1 MSQADIQ
8 ISIFELLPAFEEETG
23 VRVRPQAMSKPFA
36 AAVLG
41 LLSLVASG
49 LVAQELDRSRPAAP
63 APVFPV
69 DANIVWIDVVAVDSK
84 DRPFANLGPE
94 DFDVV
99 EGGQRRPILLF
110 RAPDLDEET
119 PGGHGQP
126 ERSDGLGSAR
136 RAVVFLVED
145 VLARAQQIQRARDV
159 VRRTLSRAVA
169 GDRILLM
176 APASGVSASALV
188 PDGAPAL
195 AAQLDRIRAH
205 PELTATLTE
214 PGEIRR
220 VYRGRVDAVVAALE
234 ALHGHAGPRAVI
246 VVGPS
251 LPYRVDGRFGSAA
264 YERVMRASQRAAA
277 PIYFFKCGEDTLSRP
292 SPSLAPDWARGTGAV
307 GGIAPILPMAPGGSS
322 GASFDVF
329 EAVSADSG
337 GFTTGKPAAWAWAI
351 DRIMRRSRAYY
362 LLGIPSAPA
371 TWDGRYHRVDVR
383 VTRKEVRL
391 YTRTGYFAPAAP
403 APDKP

>member
-1 MSQADIQ
+1 VSQADPQ
-8 ISIFELLPAFEEETG
+8 IRIFPAA
-23 VRVRPQAMSKPFA
+23 P
-36 AAVLG
+36 VLG
-41 LLSLVASG
+41 LLSLVSSG
-49 LVAQELDRSRPAAP
+49 LAAQELDRSRPAALAP
-63 APVFPV
+63 AFPV
-69 DANIVWIDVVAVDSK
+69 NANIVWIDVVAVDSK

-99 EGGQRRPILLF
+99 EGGERRPILLF

-119 PGGHGQP
+119 PGAREQP
-126 ERSDGLGSAR
+126 ERSDGLGPAR

-145 VLARAQQIQRARDV
+145 VLVRAQQIQRARDA
-159 VRRTLSRAVA
+159 VRRTLSRAAA

-176 APASGVSASALV
+176 APASGVSAAALV
-188 PDGAPAL
+188 PDDTL

-205 PELTATLTE
+205 PELTSTLSE

-220 VYRGRVDAVVAALE
+220 LYWGRVDAVVTALE

-264 YERVMRASQRAAA
+264 YERVMRASQRAAS
-277 PIYFFKCGEDTLSRP
+277 PIYFFKCGEATLSWP
-292 SPSLAPDWARGTGAV
+292 SPTLAPDWVRGTGAV
-307 GGIAPILPMAPGGSS
+307 GGIAPILPMTPGGS
-322 GASFDVF
+322 GEAGFDVF
-329 EAVSADSG
+329 EAVAADSG
-337 GFTTGKPAAWAWAI
+337 GFTAGKPAAWAWAI

-383 VTRKEVRL
+383 VTRKDVRL
-391 YTRTGYFAPAAP
+391 HTRTGYFAPAAP